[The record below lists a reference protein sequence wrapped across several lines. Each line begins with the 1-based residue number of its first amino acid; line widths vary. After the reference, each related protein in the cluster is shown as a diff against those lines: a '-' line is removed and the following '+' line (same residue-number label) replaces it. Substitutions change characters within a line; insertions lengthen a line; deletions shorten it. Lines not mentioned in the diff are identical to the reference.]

1 MCTHKCRL
9 YLYYDSRT
17 IMDFTGENKGT
28 SAYSAVKSA
37 GVSRGLVEEKAPVT
51 MSPLK
56 QRSFLLI
63 SLLACYSY
71 LFLCYS
77 HYPIPCLNSLE

>member
-1 MCTHKCRL
+1 
-9 YLYYDSRT
+9 
-17 IMDFTGENKGT
+17 
-28 SAYSAVKSA
+28 VKSA

-71 LFLCYS
+71 PFLCYS